1 MNPFKSLHGKIL
13 LGYGLLGGLF
23 VSLAAAA
30 LIQFRNLEVQLAEQ
44 RSVSVFYDALRHA
57 RRLEKNFLLYRKPE
71 DLNEAVDKAEIAS
84 VVFAG
89 LPAVSLAGVA
99 APEDHLSVAQ
109 YRDLLAEL
117 RGLNRRQRVSQE
129 VVDALF
135 DIGRTALTL
144 GEKLDVQARER
155 LGQAVER
162 HRRDLH
168 GAIWAALFLALL
180 SGVVVTRSVVRPLRK
195 IEEGLQRVAKG
206 ETGRVAKEDG
216 DREMASLTQSINDTL
231 RDIEARQ
238 LTLSRSSRLVAL
250 GTMLSGVAHELNN
263 PLSNISSSCQILQ
276 EELNEITPEE
286 EQRVLAQIDEQVLRA
301 RRIVSALLDFA
312 RDRAFRRQPE
322 AVGDLVGEALL
333 LVRNQLPAGIDVI
346 TEIPAG
352 LSIDVDRQR
361 FSQVLVNLVKN
372 AAEAIGP
379 AGKVRI
385 SAFRESLPEG
395 VGTVVQVEDDGT
407 GIAPEIQQRIFDPF
421 FTTKPVG
428 VGTGLGLFVVHEI
441 VEQHGGSLA
450 VDSEPGTGTRLW
462 VHIPDQQQ
470 GEGNHG

>member
-23 VSLAAAA
+23 VSFAVAA
-30 LIQFRNLEVQLAEQ
+30 LIQFRSLEVQLEEQ

-71 DLNEAVDKAEIAS
+71 DLNEAVDKAEVAS

-89 LPAVSLAGVA
+89 LPAASQTDIA
-99 APEDHLSVAQ
+99 APGEHLSVAR

-129 VVDALF
+129 VVDALY

-155 LGQAVER
+155 LNQAVDR

-168 GAIWAALFLALL
+168 GAIWAALLLALL
-180 SGVVVTRSVVRPLRK
+180 SGVAVTRSVVHPLRK
-195 IEEGLQRVAKG
+195 IEDGLLRVAKG
-206 ETGRVAKEDG
+206 ETGRVEKEDG
-216 DREMASLTQSINDTL
+216 DREMASLTQTINDTL
-231 RDIEARQ
+231 REIEARQ

-276 EELNEITPEE
+276 EELNEITAA
-286 EQRVLAQIDEQVLRA
+286 EQRRVLGQIDNEVLRA
-301 RRIVSALLDFA
+301 QRIVSALLDFA
-312 RDRAFRRQPE
+312 RDRAFRRQRE
-322 AVGDLVGEALL
+322 SVGALVADALL
-333 LVRNQLPAGIDVI
+333 LVRNQLPAGVRVD
-346 TEIPAG
+346 TEIPAE
-352 LSIDVDRQR
+352 LTIDVDRQR

-379 AGKVRI
+379 AGAVRI

-395 VGTVVQVEDDGT
+395 IGTVVQVEDDGS

-421 FTTKPVG
+421 FTTKSVG
-428 VGTGLGLFVVHEI
+428 DGTGLGLFVVHEI

-450 VDSEPGTGTRLW
+450 VDSALGAGTRLW
-462 VHIPDQQQ
+462 VHIPDQ
-470 GEGNHG
+470 EPGNDSHG